1 VIVFASSTAA
11 NSRADLDEHRLT
23 RQLDLFFGMARLS
36 YVIDLARL
44 RDRLD
49 CVVHRLG
56 SVVAPR
62 ECLHRLGCVLRR
74 LRSSW

>member
-23 RQLDLFFGMARLS
+23 RQLDLFFGTARLS

-49 CVVHRLG
+49 CVVRRLG